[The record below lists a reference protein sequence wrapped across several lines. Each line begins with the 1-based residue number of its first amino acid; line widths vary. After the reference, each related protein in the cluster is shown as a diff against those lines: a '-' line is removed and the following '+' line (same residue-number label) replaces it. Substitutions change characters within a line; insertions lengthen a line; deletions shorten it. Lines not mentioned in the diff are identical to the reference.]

1 MKNEPIVV
9 ELYEDD
15 IESDLTVSFND
26 VLSGEILLEQF
37 TDIITIPYDKI
48 DEVCELLKDLK
59 SLYRFNKANGR
70 VGDYDW

>member
-15 IESDLTVSFND
+15 IESDLTISFND
-26 VLSGEILLEQF
+26 VLSEEILLEQW
-37 TDIITIPYDKI
+37 TDMITIPYDKI

-59 SLYRFNKANGR
+59 PCIS
-70 VGDYDW
+70 